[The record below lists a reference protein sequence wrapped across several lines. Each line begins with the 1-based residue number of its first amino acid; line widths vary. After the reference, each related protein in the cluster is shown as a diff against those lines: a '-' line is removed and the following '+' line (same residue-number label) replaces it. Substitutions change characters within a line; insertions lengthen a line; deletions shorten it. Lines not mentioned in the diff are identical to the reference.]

1 MTKVSF
7 EKYGDKISKLVVS
20 GHSGYSEEGSDIVCA
35 AVSSSVNL
43 AASVLDC
50 GGAEF
55 SLNVGKRRTTLILE
69 VDDGELGQTVMKAL
83 VKELSA
89 LSADFPENV
98 KVTAA
103 ERIR

>member
-7 EKYGDKISKLVVS
+7 ETNGDMISKLVIS
-20 GHSGYSEEGSDIVCA
+20 GHSGYADEGSDIVCA

-43 AASVLDC
+43 AASVLEC
-50 GGAEF
+50 GGAKF
-55 SLNVGKRRTTLILE
+55 SMKVGKKTATVILE
-69 VDDGELGQTVMKAL
+69 VEDGELGQTVMKAL
-83 VKELSA
+83 KKELCA
-89 LSADFPENV
+89 LAADYPDNV